1 MARGYSQSRSERTQA
16 LLGVPGPQI
25 GDAVKDIVNKS
36 NTDGGKF
43 INAFNLYNEMTE
55 DAKSGKQVSLTAM
68 AEAGNLMRQLKNNAI
83 YSGINSVTSLTAD
96 TMRASMPITKNNLSI
111 GYNAGSFVHN
121 FDKSDTSGQTY
132 ESSTINAS
140 GKNLQYATEA
150 LKILR
155 NARDVFEEMKRADV
169 EKFVDDYVRSNLTPG
184 MAAKFKGIK
193 WDTYSFPS

>member
-1 MARGYSQSRSERTQA
+1 MARGYSQSRSERSQS
-16 LLGVPGPQI
+16 LLGVPGPQLAE
-25 GDAVKDIVNKS
+25 AVSAIVNKS

-55 DAKSGKQVSLTAM
+55 DAKAGKQVSLTAM
-68 AEAGNLMRQLKNNAI
+68 AEAGNLMRKFKNDAI
-83 YSGINSVTSLTAD
+83 STGINSVTSLTGD
-96 TMRASMPITKNNLSI
+96 TMRATMPITKNNLSI

-132 ESSTINAS
+132 ESSTIRAT
-140 GKNLQYATEA
+140 GKTLQYATEA

-155 NARDVFEEMKRADV
+155 NARDTFEEMKRADV
-169 EKFVDDYVRSNLTPG
+169 EKFVDDYVKSNLTPG
-184 MAAKFKGIK
+184 LASKFKGVK